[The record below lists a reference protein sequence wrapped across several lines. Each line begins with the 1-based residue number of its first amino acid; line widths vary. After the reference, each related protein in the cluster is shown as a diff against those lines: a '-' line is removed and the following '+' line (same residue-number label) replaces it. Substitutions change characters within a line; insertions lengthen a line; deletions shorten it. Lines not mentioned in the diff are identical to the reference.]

1 MAYQPA
7 TQPHT
12 VDTSAGP
19 ITVDALVPVPGLHV
33 FQLPAEVSTDSPYR
47 WILALHDGPALASF
61 KAEAEASGAAEQ
73 AAPLVDW
80 TRNSMTVAN
89 LLGPAGMDD
98 LMQLLRAA
106 GGQHPNA

>member
-1 MAYQPA
+1 M

-12 VDTSAGP
+12 VHTSAGP
-19 ITVDALVPVPGLHV
+19 LTVDATEPSPGLRV
-33 FQLPAEVSTDSPYR
+33 YQIPAEVSTGSPYR
-47 WILALHDGPALASF
+47 WILAHHGGPALASF
-61 KAEAEASGAAEQ
+61 RTEAEANSAAGQ

-89 LLGPAGMDD
+89 LLGPAGMED
-98 LMQLLRAA
+98 LMRQLREA